1 MGHLRQ
7 ERYKK
12 PPLLVKRGV
21 SGRAGRHGVIMKAF
35 QMVKESLGI
44 RRALQRGCRNV
55 SDKEGIHKR
64 SKGWKMSH
72 STKKWN

>member
-1 MGHLRQ
+1 M
-7 ERYKK
+7 
-12 PPLLVKRGV
+12 
-21 SGRAGRHGVIMKAF
+21 GVIMKAF

-44 RRALQRGCRNV
+44 RRVLQRGCRNV

-72 STKKWN
+72 SIKKWN